1 MSKGHRNTFSID
13 PLNELHAFLDCKGS
27 NISYG
32 RQIRSI
38 VLNEVLSGDEIQV
51 KVCNLKLVPIY

>member
-13 PLNELHAFLDCKGS
+13 PLNELHAFLDCRGS

-32 RQIRSI
+32 RQIRSV
-38 VLNEVLSGDEIQV
+38 VLNEMLSRDEIQV